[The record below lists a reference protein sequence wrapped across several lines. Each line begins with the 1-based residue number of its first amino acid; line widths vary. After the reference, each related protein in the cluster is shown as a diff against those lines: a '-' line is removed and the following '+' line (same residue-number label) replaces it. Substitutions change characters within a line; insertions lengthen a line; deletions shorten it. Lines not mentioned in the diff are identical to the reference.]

1 MNSSVRLKP
10 LPPDPDG
17 RPQETRQEKLR
28 RIREQVNKGFYGKD
42 EVLRDVADALMMNP
56 APFENL
62 NEKENS

>member
-17 RPQETRQEKLR
+17 QPRETRQEKLR
-28 RIREQVNKGFYGKD
+28 RIREQVSQGFYAKD

-56 APFENL
+56 TPFENL

>member
-17 RPQETRQEKLR
+17 RPRETRQEKLR
-28 RIREQVNKGFYGKD
+28 RIREQVSQGFYTKD

-56 APFENL
+56 APFESL